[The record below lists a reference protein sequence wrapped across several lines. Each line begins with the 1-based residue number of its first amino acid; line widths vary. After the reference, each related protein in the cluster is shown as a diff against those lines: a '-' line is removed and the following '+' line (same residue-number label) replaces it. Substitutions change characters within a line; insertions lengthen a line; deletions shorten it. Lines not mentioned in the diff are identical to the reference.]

1 MTTATKP
8 RRGVQTDASEARKAR
23 VLDIIRRD
31 GPITAWGVA
40 RKMHIFYSHVLQFLS
55 SISAEGLAL
64 LAEDDTGKIFILDK
78 GSL

>member
-1 MTTATKP
+1 M
-8 RRGVQTDASEARKAR
+8 
-23 VLDIIRRD
+23 LDIIRRD